1 MSIEI
6 TPPEVLAGKP
16 WSFPTARAAHL
27 SNGVRVLAYH
37 CPGQH
42 VIAVTVFFD
51 VPLTVEPREIEGVA
65 AMTGRCLT
73 QGAGGRTAEEFADAL
88 AICGADL
95 DASASPDGF
104 AVRMSVPTTHL
115 GAGVTLLADAIR
127 RPDFIESEFEH
138 ELRLRLQ
145 EIEQARAY
153 PQHVAVELLN
163 AALFADQRAA
173 RPTAGGAASVEAIT
187 RADVQQFATTYLTP
201 ALATVIVAGDF
212 STGDPLAEVEA
223 ALGNWR
229 GDVPAI
235 DRLPAP
241 AVSEHPQ
248 VLLVDW
254 PDAPQATLRVAG
266 PGIPRSDPRWPALF
280 VANFAVGG
288 TFSSRIN
295 TVLREQKGVTYGAS
309 SSLDTARG
317 AGLVTVSTAVRSD
330 ATAEAVADVVDIL
343 REASAGGLTD
353 DEVATGVRAASESAP
368 LGFERADAVAARV
381 ELLLAQ
387 GLPLD
392 HVDANLANIRAVTT
406 DAADAAYRTIVQP
419 EQLTFVVVGD
429 AASIEQPLRD
439 WGYADVILTD
449 PAPAAP
455 SPERSG

>member
-1 MSIEI
+1 
-6 TPPEVLAGKP
+6 V
-16 WSFPTARAAHL
+16 
-27 SNGVRVLAYH
+27 
-37 CPGQH
+37 
-42 VIAVTVFFD
+42 
-51 VPLTVEPREIEGVA
+51 
-65 AMTGRCLT
+65 
-73 QGAGGRTAEEFADAL
+73 
-88 AICGADL
+88 
-95 DASASPDGF
+95 
-104 AVRMSVPTTHL
+104 
-115 GAGVTLLADAIR
+115 
-127 RPDFIESEFEH
+127 
-138 ELRLRLQ
+138 
-145 EIEQARAY
+145 
-153 PQHVAVELLN
+153 
-163 AALFADQRAA
+163 
-173 RPTAGGAASVEAIT
+173 SVEGIT
-187 RADVQQFATTYLTP
+187 RVDVQQFAGTYLTP

-223 ALGNWR
+223 ALGSWR

-235 DRLPAP
+235 DRLSAP
-241 AVSEHPQ
+241 VVADRPS

-266 PGIPRSDPRWPALF
+266 SGIPRSDPRWPALF

-330 ATAEAVADVVDIL
+330 ATAEAVADIVDIL
-343 REASAGGLTD
+343 REPGSGGLTD

-419 EQLTFVVVGD
+419 DQLTFVVVGD
-429 AASIEQPLRD
+429 AATAEQPLRD
-439 WGYADVILTD
+439 WAYADVTRTELSE
-449 PAPAAP
+449 APHP
-455 SPERSG
+455 R